1 MRQPLERLQRA
12 IAAQVY
18 AVPDAASTSQQ
29 TTQEHQSSDSNGSSS
44 HSMLGQASNA
54 SLLRRVVGTS
64 TAAEA
69 LDLLIQQLDRQQ
81 RPHAISADDAELLLE
96 RALEA
101 GNAGLAL
108 SVYQQLCAAKRAQ
121 GRSSLATPATVWP
134 AAALQHTQALVMG
147 LCRQLRVNDA
157 LATMR
162 SIRSQGMPGADEV
175 SFGQV
180 VSSPLPPQRPLAVVQ
195 PQEGCKVVSDS
206 NSRFEFEL
214 FSGSVTS
221 CSSEAL
227 QLSDNPLLAAARLL
241 GVWRRLPVSA
251 VHEMVVMAPDGT
263 SRTFRIGTA
272 TADVPA
278 QLGERVTVVCAPNKG
293 RNKLKR
299 LVLSTSP
306 PGTQPGQPMLICNH
320 KTGIELT
327 LLRPPLPGSQSTV
340 PGWLLPA
347 AVLLAGGDAAS
358 GLLDPALPLLIGG
371 GLAVTV
377 GSAVAGNSL
386 LLPRLKQLPGNAVKL
401 DGIRQQLLA
410 QHAGLDS
417 KVKAT
422 MQEAAEDVR
431 TLARLCQLQVKM
443 QSVDAG
449 SGAAGSA
456 YEARIGRVVAVARSI
471 EERLSKRLELLDGY
485 ARVMNMIEI
494 EVEMDMQVPIAEL
507 ETLGVELGKLSEL
520 ESIKE
525 EWQLQAEAQDEV
537 ERLLRTSPALPLQ

>member
-1 MRQPLERLQRA
+1 MLLHARTCQLWQTPLRPGERVCSNSSVLSRHRRLRQPLERLQRA

-44 HSMLGQASNA
+44 NSMLGQASNA

-81 RPHAISADDAELLLE
+81 RPHDISADDAELLLE

-251 VHEMVVMAPDGT
+251 VHEMVVMAPDGS

-320 KTGIELT
+320 KT
-327 LLRPPLPGSQSTV
+327 
-340 PGWLLPA
+340 
-347 AVLLAGGDAAS
+347 
-358 GLLDPALPLLIGG
+358 

-456 YEARIGRVVAVARSI
+456 YEARIGRVVAVASSI

-537 ERLLRTSPALPLQ
+537 ERLLRTSPALPSQ